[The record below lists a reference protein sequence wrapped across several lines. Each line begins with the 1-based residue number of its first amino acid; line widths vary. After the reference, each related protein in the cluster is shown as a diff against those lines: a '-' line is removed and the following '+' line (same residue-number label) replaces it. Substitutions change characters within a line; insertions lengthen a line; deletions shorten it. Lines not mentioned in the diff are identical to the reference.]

1 MVSHLTDIP
10 EELIDNICQ
19 FLATKDVSRFRLT
32 CTIIRNKSYHAWATS
47 SFQQMEF
54 MITRNSLQHL
64 IYFSKHKKFGPCI
77 RELRIHTVS
86 ISALSKDEF
95 IAWNEERGAI
105 KRSGR
110 RAYNRLS
117 HDQNRLRK
125 RSIDVSML
133 VEAMRNLPNLKVI
146 KVYGNSDVSRVWGVK
161 QIRKMT
167 GIYPPSAPDLRQMR
181 HWWTT
186 GTVDK
191 MNAHVFATVL
201 SAIATSGVKLR
212 GLYIR
217 PPVALPSRLPVT
229 PNGRSRSFTPRQ
241 TLSEAHIG
249 LLKPAFSQLKE
260 LHLTAASWKDDP
272 GKLMWI
278 TRLLSLCPDLE
289 VFRLTAPHD
298 SAQFI
303 SRISRFQLF
312 PKIRVLR
319 FSRIIFSP
327 SHLISLLTNHASTLE
342 RFHLHKSTMK
352 DSTMEE
358 GSYTHI
364 LRALQSL
371 PRLNFVD
378 FSTNFITGWYKAE
391 ELYVWYS
398 ANGLEVTNLILGA
411 ENGKKMAEE
420 LGMVITRQLETGAA

>member
-19 FLATKDVSRFRLT
+19 FLAAEDIGRFRLT
-32 CTIIRNKSYHAWATS
+32 CTNIRDKSYHAWATS

-64 IYFSKHKKFGPCI
+64 IDFSKHKKFGPCI
-77 RELRIHTVS
+77 QGLVIHIVS
-86 ISALSKDEF
+86 ISGLSRDEL
-95 IAWNEERGAI
+95 IEWNEERDAI

-133 VEAMRNLPNLKVI
+133 VEAIRNLPNLKVI
-146 KVYGNSDVSRVWGVK
+146 AVYGSYDVSRVWGVK

-167 GIYPPSAPDLRQMR
+167 GVYPPSAPDLRQMR
-181 HWWTT
+181 HWWNT

-201 SAIATSGVKLR
+201 SAIATSGVKLL
-212 GLYIR
+212 GLYINR
-217 PPVALPSRLPVT
+217 PVALPSRLPAT

-249 LLKPAFSQLKE
+249 LLKPAFSQLKA
-260 LHLTAASWKDDP
+260 LHLAAASWKDDP

-278 TRLLSLCPDLE
+278 TRFLSLCPDLE
-289 VFRLTAPHD
+289 DFRLTARHD

-303 SRISRFQLF
+303 SRISQFQLF
-312 PKIRVLR
+312 PKIRDLW
-319 FSRIIFSP
+319 FSNIIFSP
-327 SHLISLLTNHASTLE
+327 SHLIDLLINHASTLE
-342 RFHLHKSTMK
+342 RFCL
-352 DSTMEE
+352 DSSRMEE
-358 GSYTHI
+358 GSYIHI

-378 FSTNFITGWYKAE
+378 LSFNFIPGRYATSHTYR
-391 ELYVWYS
+391 WYS
-398 ANGLEVTNLILGA
+398 ADGWKITNLILGA
-411 ENGKKMAEE
+411 ENGQKMAEE
-420 LGMVITRQLETGAA
+420 LEMVITRQLEAGAA